1 MQSQTHARLGMSDDA
16 PGVSQQ
22 LLSVTHGG
30 LGMSD
35 AVLGGVWAGA
45 ESDWLGMSDDA
56 PGVS

>member
-22 LLSVTHGG
+22 WLSVTHGG

-45 ESDWLGMSDDA
+45 ESDTCMAGY
-56 PGVS
+56 VR